1 MGRDPDALLSC
12 AKRSLG
18 GSIMASFT
26 NFPAQ
31 LAAILQQGFL
41 ERELEEG
48 LDSILAYRRETLRET
63 IPARI
68 GETLTRT
75 RKGRKAPVTSPLN
88 PAADTGLDNGLTPST
103 FAVEQYM
110 FTMARYGDTV
120 DVNMLDDLAGIA
132 DQMFA
137 NSRNNG
143 VQAAQSLERIARSK
157 LFGAYL
163 GGNSRVR
170 TDLGAGGTTTCHV
183 DDIRGFQNVI
193 ANGQLVAISS
203 ANPISVQETAVT
215 NAGVTQVLTVTA
227 ATADVTN
234 QSSVPDGI
242 SGILT
247 FNAATTPVNGDAM
260 VASIAPKIIRP
271 FSHATM
277 AQITSA
283 DVLTLG
289 LIEDAIA
296 YLRDNGVPPMDDGT
310 YHCILDNTSM
320 RQLFA
325 DQDFKVLFAGRYQ
338 SQEWRDLDIINLV
351 NCSYIPTT
359 EAYLQPA
366 LKQYNGTAYGSAGS
380 GTGAAAVNAR
390 IRRPI
395 VMGAE
400 SIIQGDFEG
409 LERWLAREG
418 VNPIGDVFLVNGV
431 AQIIRPPLD
440 RFQQTVSMTWQW
452 IGDFAVPTDVTA
464 TSDII
469 PTANS
474 AAAWKRSV
482 AIEHA
487 G

>member
-1 MGRDPDALLSC
+1 MS
-12 AKRSLG
+12 
-18 GSIMASFT
+18 SFT
-26 NFPAQ
+26 NFPPQ

-75 RKGRKAPVTSPLN
+75 RKGRKAPVTQPLN
-88 PAADTGLDNGLTPST
+88 PSADTGLDNGLTPAT
-103 FAVEQYM
+103 FAVEQYG
-110 FTMARYGDTV
+110 FTMSRYGDTV

-163 GGNSRVR
+163 GGNTRVR
-170 TDLGAGGTTTCHV
+170 TDLGASSTTTCHV
-183 DDIRGFQNVI
+183 DDIRGFGFVI
-193 ANGQLVAISS
+193 SNGQLVPISS
-203 ANPISVQETAVT
+203 ANPINVNETAVT
-215 NAGVTQVLTVTA
+215 NAGVSQALVVTA
-227 ATADVTN
+227 AVADVTN
-234 QSSVPDGI
+234 QSSVPDGQ
-242 SGILT
+242 SGVLT
-247 FNAATTPVNGDAM
+247 FTAATSPVNGDAL
-260 VASIAPKIIRP
+260 VATIAPKIIRP
-271 FSHATM
+271 FSHVSM
-277 AQITSA
+277 AQVTSA

-351 NCSYIPTT
+351 NTSYIPTT

-366 LKQYNGTAYGSAGS
+366 LTQYSGANYGAPGSGGS

-464 TSDII
+464 TNAII

-474 AAAWKRSV
+474 SAAWKRAV
-482 AIEHA
+482 CIEHA